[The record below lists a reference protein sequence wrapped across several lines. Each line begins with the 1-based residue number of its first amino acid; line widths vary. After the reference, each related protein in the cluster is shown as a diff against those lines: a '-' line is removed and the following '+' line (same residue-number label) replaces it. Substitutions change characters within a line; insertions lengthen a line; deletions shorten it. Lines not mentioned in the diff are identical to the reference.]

1 MVAKL
6 KVFVLLI
13 IINIITMGKIA
24 NIHPGEIL
32 EKEFLVPL
40 GITAYKL
47 SKAIGVQQTRIS
59 LIIKGERGITAD
71 TAMRF
76 SKFFGTSPEFWMN
89 LQREYDLRRVRA
101 ELKEIIDGIVPVSG

>member
-1 MVAKL
+1 MK
-6 KVFVLLI
+6 
-13 IINIITMGKIA
+13 NIS
-24 NIHPGEIL
+24 NVHPGEIL
-32 EKEFLVPL
+32 EKEFLEPL
-40 GITAYKL
+40 SITAYKL

-89 LQREYDLRRVRA
+89 LQREYDLRRVKI
-101 ELKEIIDGIVPVSG
+101 EIKEIIDNIVPLTV